1 MTNKILHTVTNR
13 ATFVSPVFPA
23 ETTFS
28 PTTQLA
34 VPTSVREFLQM
45 PFNVHDYFVVGLL
58 QAIDAVP
65 ELRWD
70 FNETIRTYDLKHY
83 QYPTTW
89 QTGAELGPSMEGPP
103 AVNRIA
109 DEWPVFFDIYADY
122 VDAAH
127 LRVYGGSHNEIVSA
141 TPNGDFVIVNWP
153 SWTGISGTL
162 QNLDPGWT
170 SGFSFHLYAI
180 PNNFPYENIAAALK
194 ERSDVYQLLTQQGL
208 EAQLFSARTAMEKVA
223 TVALAVG
230 LSHTKNV

>member
-1 MTNKILHTVTNR
+1 
-13 ATFVSPVFPA
+13 
-23 ETTFS
+23 
-28 PTTQLA
+28 
-34 VPTSVREFLQM
+34 
-45 PFNVHDYFVVGLL
+45 
-58 QAIDAVP
+58 
-65 ELRWD
+65 
-70 FNETIRTYDLKHY
+70 
-83 QYPTTW
+83 
-89 QTGAELGPSMEGPP
+89 MEGPP